1 MQKRLTRKQALR
13 RRRIFVACCTV
24 ALAAVIGLLTLAG
37 VKITKAIGGGGR
49 TPSGAEA
56 SYNSSSATVSKTPVK
71 TASATVI
78 NTGDILV
85 HNPVLAGAYNS
96 STGQYDFSSFFPAVQ
111 SYFKAAD
118 LAVINLEVTLG
129 GTQSGEYK
137 GYPAFN
143 TPDSLIDTLS
153 AAGIGMCLTANNHS
167 YDTGLYGMTRTVQ
180 VLKEKGMPYIGTRE
194 TADEPN
200 FAVKSVNGI
209 KLGMTCYTYEN
220 KCDTPGRKS
229 LNGNL
234 LKPEAN
240 DLINSFAYERIDEF
254 YSEAESVINKMKAQ
268 GAEAIVFY
276 IHWGQE
282 YQLSPNQWQK
292 TIAQKLCDLGVDVI
306 VGGHPHV
313 LQPME
318 LLHASGSERTTVCLY
333 SMGNSISNQRIEE
346 MTGVCTSGHTEDGV
360 LFSYTFDKY
369 SDGSV
374 VLSAVDAIPTW
385 VNKVGARYNAKY
397 TMYPIDKLSDISKY
411 DLSASAV
418 SSMQKSYARTRD
430 LLAEGLAACQSAV
443 GCEARAWE

>member
-1 MQKRLTRKQALR
+1 MQKKLTRKQALR
-13 RRRIFVACCTV
+13 RRRIFIISCSL
-24 ALAAVIGLLTLAG
+24 ALAAAIGIIVFVG
-37 VKITKAIGGGGR
+37 VKISGAISAGK
-49 TPSGAEA
+49 TPSGA
-56 SYNSSSATVSKTPVK
+56 SSSQDGSSSESAVPKK

-85 HNPVLAGAYNS
+85 HNPVLAGALNS
-96 STGQYDFSSFFPAVQ
+96 STGEYDFSSFFPEVQ

-129 GTQSGEYK
+129 GTKSGKYK
-137 GYPAFN
+137 GFPSFN

-194 TADEPN
+194 TGDEPV
-200 FAVKSVNGI
+200 FAVKNVNGVKI
-209 KLGMTCYTYEN
+209 GMTCYTYEN

-229 LNGNL
+229 LNGNI

-240 DLINSFAYERIDEF
+240 ALINSFAYERIEEF
-254 YSEAESVINKMKAQ
+254 YSEAENVISQMRSQ

-276 IHWGQE
+276 VHWGEE
-282 YQLSPNQWQK
+282 YKLSPNQWQK

-313 LQPME
+313 IQPVE

-333 SMGNSISNQRIEE
+333 SMGNSISNQRTEE
-346 MTGVCTSGHTEDGV
+346 LTGLCNTGHTEDGV

-374 VLSAVDAIPTW
+374 VLSAVDAVPTW
-385 VNKVGARYNAKY
+385 VNKVGQRYSAKY
-397 TMYPIDKLSDISKY
+397 TMYPMEKSADSSKY
-411 DLSASAV
+411 GLSAAAV
-418 SSMQKSYARTRD
+418 SSMQKSYARTRA
-430 LLAEGLAACQSAV
+430 LLEEGLTACQTAL
-443 GCEARAWE
+443 GCEVRIWE